1 MSKFL
6 RRSSRS
12 RSSEYGAFAFSI
24 PAAFTALLVCV
35 VLAPALRAKFTR
47 RSPVPFRRATAF
59 AKAQAGAT
67 NAGISGQVVD
77 AATAAAIS
85 GGTVVVALEQA
96 DGTGTDVVFT
106 QASADSTGRFSFVSL
121 PLAST
126 FDVVAVAVAGGGPA
140 YNATVVVGVP
150 VGTDLGDIPLV
161 AEHGGTPG
169 PATLQGY
176 VTSSASPIRAT
187 VSALQS
193 ITLAGGVTL
202 PVNVP
207 QTVTI
212 SGSRTRLVTIPSEGG
227 SSANLTVR
235 SGSSCPEGAPPN
247 TNCAQYT
254 LVEPPSNPSVA
265 LFVPGKIT
273 YAQPDPGPALYSV
286 RGNAFSLGGLG
297 GSDCIPSFQTA
308 SLDASGEP
316 LKVAPGARI
325 ASPQIDFT
333 GCW

>member
-1 MSKFL
+1 M
-6 RRSSRS
+6 
-12 RSSEYGAFAFSI
+12 
-24 PAAFTALLVCV
+24 
-35 VLAPALRAKFTR
+35 
-47 RSPVPFRRATAF
+47 
-59 AKAQAGAT
+59 
-67 NAGISGQVVD
+67 
-77 AATAAAIS
+77 
-85 GGTVVVALEQA
+85 VAVEQP

-106 QASADSTGRFSFVSL
+106 QTSADSTGRFSFGSL

-126 FDVVAVAVAGGGPA
+126 FDVVAVAVANGGPA

-150 VGTDLGDIPLV
+150 VGTDLGDVPLI
-161 AEHGGTPG
+161 AENGGATG

-176 VTSSASPIRAT
+176 VTASASPIRAS

-193 ITLAGGVTL
+193 ITLAGGITV

-212 SGSRTRLVTIPSEGG
+212 NSSHTRLVTIPSESG
-227 SSANLTVR
+227 SSANVTIR
-235 SGSSCPEGAPPN
+235 AGSSCPEAAPPN
-247 TNCAQYT
+247 ANCAQYT

-273 YAQPDPGPALYSV
+273 YAQPDPGAALYSV
-286 RGNAFSLGGLG
+286 RANAFALGGVG

-308 SLDASGEP
+308 NTDASGQP
-316 LKVAPGARI
+316 LKAAPGARV